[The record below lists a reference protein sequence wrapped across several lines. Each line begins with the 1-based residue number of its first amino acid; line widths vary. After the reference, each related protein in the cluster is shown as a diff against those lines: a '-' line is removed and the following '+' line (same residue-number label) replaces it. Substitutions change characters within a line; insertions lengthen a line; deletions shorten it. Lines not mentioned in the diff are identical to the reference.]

1 MSEGCSKSLALESL
15 ENRVVPASAFLSG
28 NVLLVYAH
36 GGESSID
43 VTNQSGQ
50 VRVSGV
56 SGSWAASQI
65 AQIYMI
71 GSQGNDHM
79 SVSSDLGAA
88 TTMYGYNGDDVL
100 SGGSGNDR
108 IYGGSGNDVLS
119 GNGGNDYLHGADGND
134 TYLGGAGWDW
144 CYDRWGV
151 STLLE
156 IEAIQ

>member
-28 NVLLVYAH
+28 NVLFVYAH

-71 GSQGNDHM
+71 GSQGDDHM
-79 SVSSDLGAA
+79 SVDGNIMAA
-88 TTMYGYNGDDVL
+88 TTMYGYNGNDVL

-108 IYGGSGNDVLS
+108 LYGG
-119 GNGGNDYLHGADGND
+119 GGDDNLIGGAGDDYLNGAQGND
-134 TYLGGAGWDW
+134 TYNGGAGWDW
-144 CYDRWGV
+144 CFDVWGAN
-151 STLLE
+151 T
-156 IEAIQ
+156 INNIDYRA